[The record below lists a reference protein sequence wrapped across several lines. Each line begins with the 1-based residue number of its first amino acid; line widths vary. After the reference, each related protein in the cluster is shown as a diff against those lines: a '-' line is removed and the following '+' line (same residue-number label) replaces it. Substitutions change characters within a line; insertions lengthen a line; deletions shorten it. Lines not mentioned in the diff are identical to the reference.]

1 MTVQKR
7 AWQWL
12 LLISICSF
20 HAAFAQNATAI
31 SVEKQNVIYCG
42 LDNPIAIAMEKVPCA
57 DLKVSVSEGAT
68 ITKVSDCNYTVR
80 TTQQGETVITVEG
93 GGTIFKKKL
102 RAKGIPDPI
111 AVASNG
117 KHGGILSVSEA
128 QTINGVI
135 AMLNFSDMDGSCAI
149 QSFDVVI
156 KQMRKDV
163 VMFTNQGA
171 GFSGAIA
178 SLFRG
183 LQAGDTVIFSNIR
196 CRCPGDVAARTL
208 TGMTFYVK

>member
-7 AWQWL
+7 AWQL
-12 LLISICSF
+12 LLLTSICSF
-20 HAAFAQNATAI
+20 HYAFAQNATAI

-68 ITKVSDCNYTVR
+68 ITKVSDCNYNVR
-80 TTQQGETVITVEG
+80 TTQQGEIIVTVEG

-102 RAKGIPDPI
+102 RAKVIPDPE
-111 AVASNG
+111 AVLSNG
-117 KHGGILSVSEA
+117 KKGGILSVSEA
-128 QTINGVI
+128 QAISGVI
-135 AMLNFSDMDGSCAI
+135 ARVVDFDINAKCNI

-156 KQMRKDV
+156 KQARKDV
-163 VMFTNQGA
+163 FTFTNQGA
-171 GFSGAIA
+171 GFSGAVET
-178 SLFRG
+178 LFRG

>member
-1 MTVQKR
+1 M
-7 AWQWL
+7 L

-68 ITKVSDCNYTVR
+68 ITKVSDCNYNVR
-80 TTQQGETVITVEG
+80 VEQAVATTITVEG

-102 RAKGIPDPI
+102 RAKVIPDPE
-111 AVASNG
+111 AVLSNG
-117 KHGGILSVSEA
+117 KKGGILSVGEA
-128 QTINGVI
+128 QAISGVVARI
-135 AMLNFSDMDGSCAI
+135 IGFDIDAKCKM

-156 KQMRKDV
+156 KQARKDV
-163 VMFTNQGA
+163 ITLTNQGA
-171 GFSGAIA
+171 EFNAAIT

-183 LQAGDTVIFSNIR
+183 LQVGDTVIFSNIR
-196 CRCPGDVAARTL
+196 CRCPGDLAARTL
-208 TGMTFYVK
+208 TGMIFYVK

>member
-7 AWQWL
+7 AWQLL

-20 HAAFAQNATAI
+20 HTVFAQNTTAI

-68 ITKVSDCNYTVR
+68 ITKVSDCNYNVR
-80 TTQQGETVITVEG
+80 ATQQGETVITVEG
-93 GGTIFKKKL
+93 GGTVVKKKL
-102 RAKGIPDPI
+102 RAKVIPDPE
-111 AVASNG
+111 AVLSNG
-117 KHGGILSVSEA
+117 KKGGILSVGEA
-128 QTINGVI
+128 QAIIGII
-135 AMLNFSDMDGSCAI
+135 ARIAGFDFDARCSI

-171 GFSGAIA
+171 IFSGAVET
-178 SLFRG
+178 LFQG

>member
-1 MTVQKR
+1 MTVPKR
-7 AWQWL
+7 AWQLL

-20 HAAFAQNATAI
+20 HHAFAQNATAI

-68 ITKVSDCNYTVR
+68 ITKTSDCNYNVKAD
-80 TTQQGETVITVEG
+80 QVGDVLITVEG

-102 RAKGIPDPI
+102 RAKRMPDPI
-111 AVASNG
+111 AVLSND
-117 KHGGILSVSEA
+117 KQGGILSVSEA
-128 QTINGVI
+128 QAIIGVI
-135 AMLNFSDMDGSCAI
+135 AKVADFNFEGRCTI
-149 QSFDVVI
+149 QSFDIVI
-156 KQMRKDV
+156 KQARKEV
-163 VMFTNQGA
+163 ITLTNQGA
-171 GFSGAIA
+171 LFPTAIIA
-178 SLFRG
+178 LFQG

-196 CRCPGDVAARTL
+196 CRCPGDVAARML

>member
-7 AWQWL
+7 AWQLL

-20 HAAFAQNATAI
+20 HYAFAQNATAI

-42 LDNPIAIAMEKVPCA
+42 FDNPIAIAMEKVPCSE
-57 DLKVSVSEGAT
+57 LKVSVSEGAT
-68 ITKVSDCNYTVR
+68 ITQVSDCNYNVR
-80 TTQQGETVITVEG
+80 ADQVGDVLITVEG
-93 GGTIFKKKL
+93 GGTIFKKRL
-102 RAKGIPDPI
+102 RAKRMPDPI

-117 KHGGILSVSEA
+117 KHGGILSVGEA
-128 QTINGVI
+128 QALNGVI
-135 AMLNFSDMDGSCAI
+135 ARVSGFDMDATCAM

-171 GFSGAIA
+171 VFSGVIGV
-178 SLFRG
+178 LFRG